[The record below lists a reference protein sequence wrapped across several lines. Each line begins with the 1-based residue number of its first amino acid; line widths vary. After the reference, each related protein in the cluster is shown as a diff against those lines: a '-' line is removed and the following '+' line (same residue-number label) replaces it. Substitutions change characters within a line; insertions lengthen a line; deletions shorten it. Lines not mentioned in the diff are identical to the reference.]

1 VALETKNKG
10 VAEADKTPEDVAE
23 MKRSETDGCQAKNF
37 EGLKGKK
44 TNYSQ
49 RLKLDLAAGKE

>member
-23 MKRSETDGCQAKNF
+23 MKRITDGWMPKLRT
-37 EGLKGKK
+37 LK
-44 TNYSQ
+44 
-49 RLKLDLAAGKE
+49 D